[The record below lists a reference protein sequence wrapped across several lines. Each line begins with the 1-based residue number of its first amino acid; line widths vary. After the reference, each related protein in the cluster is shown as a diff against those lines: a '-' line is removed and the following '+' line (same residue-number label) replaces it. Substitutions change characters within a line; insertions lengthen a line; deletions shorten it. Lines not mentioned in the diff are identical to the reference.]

1 MSKPARRV
9 AVIMAGGSGERFWPL
24 SRQKR
29 PKQLLRLTSDTETMI
44 EEAVS
49 RIAPLVSAE
58 NVFVATSRI
67 LAEPIRAAGLPI
79 PDANILAEPTKR
91 NTAGCL
97 CWVTAQL
104 QARFP
109 GEEVSIAVL
118 TADHQIGERPEF
130 RACVDRALSAA
141 EQFPA
146 LVTIGV
152 KPDRPETG
160 YGYIEAKGELVAPGT
175 HRVARFREKPDRAA
189 AEAYVAAGNYSWNSG
204 MFFWRASVFM
214 NQMRVASPGHATA
227 TDRMREALAA
237 GNEAEAVAAFES
249 LPDISIDYALMERA
263 TEVLVVEASFPWDD
277 VGAWDAMARS
287 RTADANGNVLDG
299 NPIVADTH
307 GSIILNDAP
316 DGMAVGVVG
325 MDNVIVIATKDAV
338 LVIPKDRAQD
348 VKAIVKELKAKAA
361 KQL

>member
-1 MSKPARRV
+1 MSTPTRRV

-49 RIAPLVSAE
+49 RIAPLVSNE

-67 LAEPIRAAGLPI
+67 LAEPIRAARLPI
-79 PDANILAEPTKR
+79 PDANILAEPAKR

-109 GEEVSIAVL
+109 GEEVAIAVL

-141 EQFPA
+141 EKFPA

-160 YGYIEAKGELVAPGT
+160 YGYIEAAGPELVPAT
-175 HRVARFREKPDRAA
+175 RRVARFREKPDRAA
-189 AEAYVAAGNYSWNSG
+189 AEAYVAAGNYYWNSG
-204 MFFWRASVFM
+204 MFFWRASTFLA
-214 NQMRVASPGHATA
+214 QMATASPAHAAA
-227 TDRMREALAA
+227 TVRMREALAA
-237 GNEAEAVAAFES
+237 GNEAEAVAGFES

-263 TEVLVVEASFPWDD
+263 TEVLMVEASFPWDD
-277 VGAWDAMARS
+277 VGAWDAISRS

-299 NPIVADTH
+299 GPIVVETT
-307 GSIILNDAP
+307 GSIVLNDAP
-316 DGMAVGVVG
+316 SDIAVGVVG
-325 MDNVIVIATKDAV
+325 MTDVIVIVAKDAV

-348 VKAIVKELKAKAA
+348 VKAIVKEMKERKA